1 MRLIKE
7 MKRGVQ
13 KYLWRKMPVVRRRA
27 AGVPLLRKIY
37 FGSRHLAWRAKC
49 TVHLAMGFM
58 RSSGSEYDGV
68 RASGLF
74 HEDWYAERYGSHL
87 VGVTDY
93 LAHFMKEGAAKGF
106 WPNPLFDPEWYA
118 RSSHDVA
125 RLHINP
131 LAHYVYYGA
140 SEGRRP
146 VPLFDTAFYL
156 GAYPDVAEAGM
167 NALAHYL
174 EHGTRELR
182 DPHPLFSTQWY
193 ISNYPDVAMA
203 GLNPLVHYMASGAYE
218 GRDPNQFFNSA
229 WYLSNYPDVARAK
242 KNPLEHYAFGGYLE
256 GRQPGPAFDAR
267 RYLADHPDVAAAGM
281 DPLLHYL
288 RIGRAESRAQP
299 LRLMT
304 VADVAPSTEPVR
316 VIDSSRRMVDVIIP
330 VYRGIEETSRCI
342 ESYFA
347 ASASNKTPAR
357 LVVINDCSPDPD
369 MHAYLD
375 QAAAEFG
382 FLLIKNEVNLGFV
395 GTTNRG
401 MALSPENDV
410 LLLNSDTEVANDWLD
425 RIVAHADSDPR
436 VATVTPLSNNATICS
451 YPDFSGRRKLP
462 EGVSV
467 DQMDKVCADANRGRS
482 VAIPTGVGYCMLIKR
497 DCLDDV
503 GLFDEEAFGKGYGEE
518 NDLCMRAMENGW
530 KNILA
535 MDAFV
540 YHAGE
545 VSFAAGAAAGK
556 QAGATA
562 LLRKHP
568 RYNLEVGSHVAEDP
582 GRVYR
587 LAITAQLWKMQ
598 KAKVML
604 LVSHGLGGGT
614 ERHVQELARRYAKDY
629 KILTMRPSA
638 ILSSSGIALQAWD
651 NYSDITVDFSFS
663 SGDELA
669 ALLSVFPLTA
679 VHVHHLYGYGVEVEQ
694 ALVALDVP
702 FDFTAHD
709 YFTVCPQISLS
720 SDGLS
725 YCGEPA
731 PSGCNACILSN
742 DRRDVGDIRSWRLR
756 YEWVLRD
763 ARRVIAPSIDAA
775 ERIKGYAPDANV
787 AVIHHEDAPP
797 NWRHARPQRRLG
809 EGDVLRVGVIGVL
822 AKHKGRELV
831 IDAAI
836 TALERG
842 LPIEFIVIG
851 DPQGEL
857 PPSTVAA
864 IRTTGRYLEEELASI
879 LENEKPDVLLF
890 ASRWPETYSYTLSAA
905 LEAGLPVMV
914 PDIGAFS
921 ERISERP
928 WSFVVP
934 ADISPSALVARL
946 LTLCADLG
954 EEGHAEELVPA
965 RMTSIPMSGP
975 DAGYSPEA
983 MQLLPMAQQ
992 WSSSCDRLRIV
1003 VVMEI
1008 GHDIP
1013 SPCAHIRL
1021 MTFFDEMQARG
1032 QAWVRYVRAKDV
1044 GRYPADIIVTH
1055 RTAVTTLVE
1064 AQELSAYAAHHRIPL
1079 VYDLDDNLTALDP
1092 GAENGRYQPLLA
1104 VVDHFIASADVIWA
1118 STPELGNEVKE
1129 AGASNVE
1136 VHRNALDPGVWE
1148 AALQRPP
1155 TSLLSNPVRILYM
1168 GTMTHNDDLLMISDG
1183 LKELK
1188 RKHGNGVDISLI
1200 GVKEGGATQDW
1211 YSALAV
1217 PSSVG
1222 GSYPAFAAWIGSIS
1236 PFDIGISPL
1245 RDSRFNR
1252 SKSEIKV
1259 LDYAALGL
1267 AAVVSDLEPYRSTV
1281 THGVDGMLVAGDPKE
1296 WFEVLDRLVSN
1307 AELRQQLAVA
1317 IRTIDFRGDFERAI
1331 ADRMA
1336 SMRRVL
1342 DAWAFAQA

>member
-13 KYLWRKMPVVRRRA
+13 KYLWRTMPIVRRRA

-37 FGSRHLAWRAKC
+37 FGSRHLAWRIKC
-49 TVHLAMGFM
+49 AVHLAMGSL
-58 RSSGSEYDGV
+58 RTWRNQYDGV

-74 HEDWYAERYGSHL
+74 HENWYAERYAPHL

-93 LAHFMKEGAAKGF
+93 LAHFMNEGAAKGF
-106 WPNPLFDPEWYA
+106 WPNPLFDPEWYSRSSSAVA
-118 RSSHDVA
+118 RSN
-125 RLHINP
+125 LNP

-167 NALAHYL
+167 NALAHFL
-174 EHGTRELR
+174 ENGTRELR

-193 ISNYPDVAMA
+193 ISNYQDVALA
-203 GLNPLVHYMASGAYE
+203 GVNPLVHYMASGAYE

-229 WYLSNYPDVARAK
+229 WYLSKYPDVARAR
-242 KNPLEHYAFGGYLE
+242 KNPLEHYAYGGYLE

-267 RYLADHPDVAAAGM
+267 RYLADHPDVAAAGI

-304 VADVAPSTEPVR
+304 VADVAPSTAVAR
-316 VIDSSRRMVDVIIP
+316 VIDASRRTVDVIIP

-347 ASASNKTPAR
+347 ASASNQTPAR
-357 LVVINDCSPDPD
+357 LVVINDCSPEPE
-369 MHAYLD
+369 MHVYLE
-375 QAAAEFG
+375 QASAEFG
-382 FLLIKNEVNLGFV
+382 FLLLKNEVNLGFV
-395 GTTNRG
+395 GTANRG
-401 MALSPENDV
+401 MAMGPQNDV

-425 RIVAHADSDPR
+425 RIVAHADADPR

-462 EGVSV
+462 VGVSV
-467 DQMDKVCADANRGRS
+467 DEMDQVCSDANRGRN
-482 VAIPTGVGYCMLIKR
+482 VEIPTGVGYCMLIKR
-497 DCLDDV
+497 DCLDQI
-503 GLFDEEAFGKGYGEE
+503 GLFDEVAFGKGYGEE
-518 NDLCMRAMENGW
+518 NDLCMRALENGW

-545 VSFAAGAAAGK
+545 VSFAADAAAGK

-562 LLRKHP
+562 LLRRHP

-587 LAITAQLWKMQ
+587 LAITAQLWRMQ

-614 ERHVQELARRYAKDY
+614 ERHVQELAKRYAKDY

-651 NYSDITVDFSFS
+651 DYSDITVDFSFS
-663 SGDELA
+663 SGEELG
-669 ALLSVFPLTA
+669 ALLAVFPVTA
-679 VHVHHLYGYGVEVEQ
+679 VHVHHLYGYGEEVEQ
-694 ALVALDVP
+694 ALATLGVP

-709 YFTVCPQISLS
+709 FFTVCPRINLS
-720 SDGLS
+720 TDGLS

-731 PSGCNACILSN
+731 SAGCNACILSN
-742 DRRDVGDIRSWRLR
+742 DSRGVGDIRSWRIR

-763 ARRVIAPSIDAA
+763 ARRVIAPSVDTA
-775 ERIKGYAPDANV
+775 ERIKRYAQDANV
-787 AVIHHEDAPP
+787 AVIQHEEVPLKWHHAC
-797 NWRHARPQRRLG
+797 PQRQLG
-809 EGDVLRVGVIGVL
+809 EQDVLRVGVVGVL

-836 TALERG
+836 ASLERS

-864 IRTTGRYLEEELASI
+864 IRTTGRYREEELASI
-879 LENEKPDVLLF
+879 LEAEKPDVLLF
-890 ASRWPETYSYTLSAA
+890 ASRWPETYSYTLSAG
-905 LEAGLPVMV
+905 LEAGLPVIV

-928 WSFVVP
+928 WSFVIP
-934 ADISPSALVARL
+934 ADISPSELVARL
-946 LTLCADLG
+946 LKLR
-954 EEGHAEELVPA
+954 EELGGNVQAEPPLPA
-965 RMTSIPMSGP
+965 RITSIPLSGP
-975 DAGYSPEA
+975 DAGYSSEVVLHPLA
-983 MQLLPMAQQ
+983 AQQ
-992 WSSSCDRLRIV
+992 GAHSGRLRIV
-1003 VVMEI
+1003 VVMETEQS
-1008 GHDIP
+1008 IP

-1021 MTFFDEMQARG
+1021 MAFFDAMQARG
-1032 QAWVRYVRAKDV
+1032 AAWVRYVRANDV
-1044 GRYPADIIVTH
+1044 HRYQADVIVTH
-1055 RTAVTTLVE
+1055 RIAVATLAE
-1064 AQELSAYAAHHRIPL
+1064 AEELSAYAAEHKIPL
-1079 VYDLDDNLTALDP
+1079 IYDLDDNLSALDP
-1092 GAENGRYQPLLA
+1092 LAENGRYQPLLA
-1104 VVDHFIASADVIWA
+1104 VVNHFSANADVIWA
-1118 STPELGNEVKE
+1118 STVELRNELL
-1129 AGASNVE
+1129 AGGASNVE
-1136 VHRNALDPGVWE
+1136 VHRNALDPGVW
-1148 AALQRPP
+1148 AAAMQRPP
-1155 TSLLSNPVRILYM
+1155 ASGLSDPVRILYM
-1168 GTMTHNDDLLMISDG
+1168 GTMTHNDDLVMISEA

-1188 RKHGNGVDISLI
+1188 GKHGDGVDISLI
-1200 GVKEGGATQDW
+1200 GVKEGAATQDW
-1211 YSALAV
+1211 YSALSV
-1217 PSSVG
+1217 PPSVG
-1222 GSYPAFAAWIGSIS
+1222 GSYPAFASWIGAIS

-1245 RDSRFNR
+1245 RDTRFNR

-1267 AAVVSDLEPYRSTV
+1267 APVVSDLEPYRSTV
-1281 THGVDGMLVAGDPKE
+1281 TQGVNGMLVAGDPKE

-1307 AELRQQLAVA
+1307 SELRQQLAVEA
-1317 IRTIDFRGDFERAI
+1317 RTIDFHGDFDKAI
-1331 ADRMA
+1331 GDRIA
-1336 SMRRVL
+1336 SIRRMV
-1342 DAWAFAQA
+1342 DARPVAQI